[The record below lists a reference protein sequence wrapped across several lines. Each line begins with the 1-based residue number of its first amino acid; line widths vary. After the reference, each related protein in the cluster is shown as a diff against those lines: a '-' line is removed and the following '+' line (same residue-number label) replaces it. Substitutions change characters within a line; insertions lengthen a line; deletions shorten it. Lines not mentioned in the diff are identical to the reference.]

1 MNHHEN
7 FSNYIKDKKVIIVG
21 PSPSA
26 FKNTKDFIESYDI
39 ICRIKKSFPI
49 QKEQEPYIGSRT
61 NILISH
67 LKTTFRKNQY
77 KQSNFNKYH
86 AKLFNKNLDYILFPF
101 PLHNQFN
108 NFYKNYQKDFPN
120 IKIPVI
126 YENNLDNLKNTTEN
140 LDNYCPTT
148 GLAGIISLLD
158 YDIQELYITGIS
170 FQKDGF
176 ISSYKNINET
186 KHCQER
192 TKTIHNMDKEINYFK
207 KLIEK
212 DKRIKIDETLKEILD
227 S

>member
-1 MNHHEN
+1 MNHLDN

-49 QKEQEPYIGSRT
+49 QKEHEPYIGSRT

-77 KQSNFNKYH
+77 KQSNFNKYPS
-86 AKLFNKNLDYILFPF
+86 KLFNKNLDYILFPF

-108 NFYKNYQKDFPN
+108 NFYKNYKKDFPN

-126 YENNLDNLKNTTEN
+126 YEKNLDNLINKNEN

-158 YDIQELYITGIS
+158 YDI
-170 FQKDGF
+170 
-176 ISSYKNINET
+176 
-186 KHCQER
+186 
-192 TKTIHNMDKEINYFK
+192 
-207 KLIEK
+207 
-212 DKRIKIDETLKEILD
+212 
-227 S
+227 